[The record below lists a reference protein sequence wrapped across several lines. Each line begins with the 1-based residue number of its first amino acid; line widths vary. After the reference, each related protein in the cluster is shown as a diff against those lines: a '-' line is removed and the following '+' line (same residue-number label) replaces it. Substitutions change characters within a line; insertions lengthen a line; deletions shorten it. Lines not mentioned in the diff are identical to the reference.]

1 MKVIEQQDATRSL
14 AEYAAEIKAGAIV
27 VTDHGQPVA
36 ALVPVNDADLETVEL
51 STNPQFMRLIERARF
66 AARAEGGIS
75 ADEIRR
81 QVD

>member
-36 ALVPVNDADLETVEL
+36 ALVPVNDADRETVEL
-51 STNPQFMRLIERARF
+51 GTNPQFMRVIERARV
-66 AARAEGGIS
+66 AVRAEGGIS
-75 ADEIRR
+75 AEEIRR